1 MSDVANRCQDVQRQ
15 SSTGYHGHVR
25 AKRGPTYDGYI
36 VRRECPLFLVW
47 GRTRKLDRG
56 GVMNVD
62 MDFVESSETTGVLPS
77 VITILILLILA
88 AVPRLRSE

>member
-1 MSDVANRCQDVQRQ
+1 M
-15 SSTGYHGHVR
+15 
-25 AKRGPTYDGYI
+25 
-36 VRRECPLFLVW
+36 
-47 GRTRKLDRG
+47 DRG